1 MPNPQLPSGMAW
13 QDRRFR
19 CPRDHANPEEGMID
33 VYAREITASDKKRAD
48 LPYLVFFQG
57 GPGFASPR
65 PLNFSGWVRKACERY
80 RVLLLDP
87 RGTGCSS
94 PLSSQTLAGKTP
106 VEQAEE
112 LELYRADAIVKDVE
126 YIRHELIGDRPWTI
140 LGQSFGGFCAVHYLS
155 RYPEALAGVLIMGGL
170 PPLAARADDI
180 YRRTFKLVAERNRRY
195 YERYPEDV
203 ERVRAIVTHIGERD
217 VQLPASG
224 RFSPRRLQTLGLRLG
239 MSTGYEAVHF
249 MIEEAFVQ
257 GAEGPEI
264 SYNFLREFEN
274 AVGFDC
280 HPIFAILHEPIY
292 AQGHATRWSAE
303 RIRAEFPQFD
313 PLRSDGPVF
322 FTGEMIFPWM
332 FEEVETL
339 KPLRE
344 AAHLIAE
351 KEDWPQLYDAAVL
364 ADNKVPCAAL
374 IYAEDMYVERN
385 FSEDTAKVIRG
396 CKVWMTNEYDHDGL
410 RTDGMHVLGKLLDM
424 LHGPT
429 Q

>member
-1 MPNPQLPSGMAW
+1 
-13 QDRRFR
+13 
-19 CPRDHANPEEGMID
+19 
-33 VYAREITASDKKRAD
+33 
-48 LPYLVFFQG
+48 
-57 GPGFASPR
+57 
-65 PLNFSGWVRKACERY
+65 
-80 RVLLLDP
+80 
-87 RGTGCSS
+87 
-94 PLSSQTLAGKTP
+94 
-106 VEQAEE
+106 
-112 LELYRADAIVKDVE
+112 
-126 YIRHELIGDRPWTI
+126 
-140 LGQSFGGFCAVHYLS
+140 
-155 RYPEALAGVLIMGGL
+155 MGGL

-410 RTDGMHVLGKLLDM
+410 RTDGMRVLGKLLDM